1 MKRFMLVEDNKRFR
15 EILKRFLTPY
25 GTVVCE
31 SNNGTDAVIMYDS
44 HHPDFVLMDIRMD
57 GMDGITA
64 TRIIK
69 HHHPDAQVI
78 IVSECDES
86 DFGMKVL
93 QAGAIGFVA
102 KGNLEML
109 SKYFP
114 TGPKKNFDSRLSPAT
129 DRDEIVS

>member
-1 MKRFMLVEDNKRFR
+1 MVVEDNKRFR

-25 GTVVCE
+25 GLVVCE
-31 SNNGTDAVIMYDS
+31 SNNGADAVLMYDS
-44 HHPDFVLMDIRMD
+44 CQPDVVLMDIRMD
-57 GMDGITA
+57 VMDGITA

-86 DFGMKVL
+86 DFGTKAL

-109 SKYFP
+109 GTFFP
-114 TGPKKNFDSRLSPAT
+114 
-129 DRDEIVS
+129 EI